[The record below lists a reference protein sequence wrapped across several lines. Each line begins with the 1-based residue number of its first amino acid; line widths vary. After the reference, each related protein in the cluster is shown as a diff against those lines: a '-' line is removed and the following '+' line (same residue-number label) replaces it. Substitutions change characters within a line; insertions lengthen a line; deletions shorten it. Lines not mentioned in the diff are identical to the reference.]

1 MKYTHC
7 FFDLDGTV
15 IDSSPGITNSVAY
28 ALSHMGITP
37 PPKEALYCF
46 IGPSLMY
53 GFSTFFHMNEEDSR
67 HAVALYRENYSVR
80 GMYECTP
87 YDGIVPL
94 LQKLNEAGVVCVL
107 ATCKPHI
114 YAKEILRHHGLDR
127 YFAFVSGPELDGT
140 RDTKEE
146 VIAYA
151 AEHLG
156 VKDLSQAAM
165 IGDRGS
171 DIVGAKHHG
180 MHGIGVLWGFGE
192 KSELEDAGAD
202 FVCTSV
208 DELATVLL
216 GK

>member
-37 PPKEALYCF
+37 PPREELFCF

-53 GFSTFFHMNEEDSR
+53 GFSTFFHMDEESSR
-67 HAVALYRENYSVR
+67 RAVALYRENYSVR
-80 GMYECTP
+80 GMYECEP

-94 LQKLNEAGVVCVL
+94 LQALNEAGVVCVL

-114 YAKEILRHHGLDR
+114 YANEILRYHGLDR

-140 RDTKEE
+140 RDSKEE

-151 AEHLG
+151 AEQLG
-156 VKDLSQAAM
+156 IRDLTSAAM

-171 DIVGAKHHG
+171 DIVGAKYHG
-180 MHGIGVLWGFGE
+180 MDGIGVLWGFGE
-192 KSELEDAGAD
+192 RTELEKAGAD
-202 FVCTSV
+202 AIFGTVAEMSS
-208 DELATVLL
+208 VLL

>member
-28 ALSHMGITP
+28 ALSHMGLMP
-37 PPKEALYCF
+37 PPKEELYCF

-53 GFSTFFHMNEEDSR
+53 GFSTFFHMDKENSR
-67 HAVALYRENYSVR
+67 RAVALYRENYSVR

-87 YDGIVPL
+87 YDGIKSL
-94 LQKLNEAGVVCVL
+94 LRKLNEQGTVCVL

-114 YAKEILRHHGLDR
+114 YAKEILRHLGLDR
-127 YFAFVSGPELDGT
+127 YFTFVSGPELDGT
-140 RDTKEE
+140 RDSKEE

-156 VKDLSQAAM
+156 IKDLTRAAM

-171 DIVGAKHHG
+171 DVVGARYHG
-180 MHGIGVLWGFGE
+180 MVGIGVLWGFGE
-192 KSELEDAGAD
+192 KAELENAGAD
-202 FVCTSV
+202 VVC
-208 DELATVLL
+208 ATVEELSAVLL
-216 GK
+216 QK